1 MVGSKQEFMFLF
13 YSAAVISSP
22 KFRRFIELNLAIS
35 ISILL

>member
-1 MVGSKQEFMFLF
+1 MVGSKQESLFLF
-13 YSAAVISSP
+13 SAAVISGP